1 MLLIHCPNCE
11 HDNTPG
17 ERFCAVCGVPLD
29 LKPCPQCGKVDQ
41 LTAKV
46 CSGCG
51 AAFPPIVLAHL
62 DDSASQAAPPVARAE
77 EGQRPPVQESAQPQ
91 PAPPG
96 NRAWPLI
103 LVAIAAGG
111 IPLLWMNRAYMPLP
125 KAWQVQGPN
134 AAGSA
139 AAPLS
144 VPAPAPQPTVP
155 PAAPVLA
162 PDAASTEQPAKS
174 GGSEVPAQDVSHAK
188 SGAAQPARKESPKH
202 RSPPAAHP
210 PAGLPVASA
219 VKTAPTRPCTEAL
232 AALNLCDPKA
242 DQK

>member
-51 AAFPPIVLAHL
+51 ATFPPIVLAHL
-62 DDSASQAAPPVARAE
+62 DDSASQAAPPVMRTE
-77 EGQRPPVQESAQPQ
+77 DSQKPIQESAQPQ
-91 PAPPG
+91 AAPPG

-103 LVAIAAGG
+103 LVALAAGG

-125 KAWQVQGPN
+125 KAWQIQGPN

-139 AAPLS
+139 AVS
-144 VPAPAPQPTVP
+144 GSAPAPQPQVP
-155 PAAPVLA
+155 AAAPVLA
-162 PDAASTEQPAKS
+162 PAAPIADQPAS
-174 GGSEVPAQDVSHAK
+174 DRAPETVPPATAHDKAAAATRPTAPKHRTPN
-188 SGAAQPARKESPKH
+188 AAQPRDTGKQTTA
-202 RSPPAAHP
+202 PAA
-210 PAGLPVASA
+210 
-219 VKTAPTRPCTEAL
+219 TAPARPCTEAL

-242 DQK
+242 AQK

>member
-51 AAFPPIVLAHL
+51 ATFPPIVLAHL
-62 DDSASQAAPPVARAE
+62 DDGAFQAPAPVAQA
-77 EGQRPPVQESAQPQ
+77 QDKPVQETAQPH
-91 PAPPG
+91 PAAPG

-103 LVAIAAGG
+103 LVALAAGG

-125 KAWQVQGPN
+125 KAWQIQGPN

-139 AAPLS
+139 VVS
-144 VPAPAPQPTVP
+144 VPSPAPQPEAPAAAPVVA
-155 PAAPVLA
+155 PAAPSA
-162 PDAASTEQPAKS
+162 DQPAT
-174 GGSEVPAQDVSHAK
+174 VPAATHDK
-188 SGAAQPARKESPKH
+188 AAAATR
-202 RSPPAAHP
+202 PAAP
-210 PAGLPVASA
+210 RKRTPNTVQPRDTGKQTVTPAA
-219 VKTAPTRPCTEAL
+219 TAPTRPCTEAL

-242 DQK
+242 AQK

>member
-41 LTAKV
+41 ITAKV

-51 AAFPPIVLAHL
+51 AAFPPIVLAHV
-62 DDSASQAAPPVARAE
+62 DGKSVSVATPVAQAHEARL
-77 EGQRPPVQESAQPQ
+77 PSQEPAQP
-91 PAPPG
+91 PAGG

-111 IPLLWMNRAYMPLP
+111 IPLLWMNRAHMPLP
-125 KAWQVQGPN
+125 KAWQIQAPN
-134 AAGSA
+134 AVGSA
-139 AAPLS
+139 AVS
-144 VPAPAPQPTVP
+144 VSAPAPQPEL
-155 PAAPVLA
+155 PAAAPALA
-162 PDAASTEQPAKS
+162 PEVPKPDQPAANRDTEMTPSAPVQDKT
-174 GGSEVPAQDVSHAK
+174 PAKQAPQKAPAKHHAAK
-188 SGAAQPARKESPKH
+188 AV
-202 RSPPAAHP
+202 HP
-210 PAGLPVASA
+210 PKATAATATASSQ
-219 VKTAPTRPCTEAL
+219 PCTEAM

-242 DQK
+242 TQK